1 LLVTVNP
8 DQTPPSVTLTGSSTV
23 YVYLSEPYTDQLP
36 TATDCSGIASIT
48 SNASTIV
55 NVTVAG
61 SYTVTYTVTDN
72 NGLVT
77 TVTRTVIVGSEPD
90 PRFTYTNSGL
100 TYSFTE
106 SSLYSP
112 TAWLW
117 EFGDGLTS
125 TARNPSYTYAATG
138 TYEVCLTARNLFN
151 NPPYSKPAKKTCQ
164 TIDVTVGISNVALE
178 RSINVYPN
186 PTTGNLTINIKD
198 LSFETMNVKVFNML
212 GERVLANE
220 YSKVQAQSLIN
231 LNIGGNAA
239 GIYMIQIST
248 EQGVVTKRIN
258 LQSGN

>member
-1 LLVTVNP
+1 LIVTVNA
-8 DQTPPSVTLTGSSTV
+8 DQTPPAVTLTGSSTT
-23 YVYLSEPYTDQLP
+23 YVYLSDPYTDQLP
-36 TATDCSGIASIT
+36 TGTDCSGIASIT

-90 PRFTYTNSGL
+90 PRFNFTNTGL

-106 SSLYSP
+106 SSLYNP

-125 TARNPSYTYAATG
+125 TARNPSYTYAAEG

-151 NPPYSKPAKKTCQ
+151 NAPYSKPAKKTCQ
-164 TIDVTVGISNVALE
+164 TINVTVGISNVALE

-186 PTTGNLTINIKD
+186 PTTGNLTINVKD

-231 LNIGGNAA
+231 LNIAGNAA